1 MAVRVVTDST
11 ADLPPDLVRQWDLSV
26 LPCSIHFGEE
36 SYRDGV
42 DITADEFFRRLTD
55 SPRLPTTTQPT
66 VMEFL
71 EVYRAL
77 TQGGDE
83 VVSIHIADKLSG
95 TLNSAL
101 QAREALGS
109 ATRIEIIDSLST
121 SMALGLIV
129 LEAARSAREGASLQ
143 EVVEVVHR
151 AMSRTRVFFL
161 VDTLEYLEKGG
172 RIGKATALLGTLLQ
186 LKPVLAIVDG
196 EVRPV
201 ERIRTRSRALER
213 LEALVKQHAPLEALA
228 VLYTTTLDEAEAL
241 GQRLKPHLFQGEPI
255 VARAGAT
262 IGTHGGPGL
271 LGAAF
276 MTRA

>member
-11 ADLPPDLVRQWDLSV
+11 ADLPPELVRQWDICIV
-26 LPCSIHFGEE
+26 PCSIHFGEQ

-42 DITADEFFRRLTD
+42 DITGDEFFRRLTG
-55 SPRLPTTTQPT
+55 SPQLPTTTQPT

-71 EVYRAL
+71 EVYGAL

-101 QAREALGS
+101 QARDALDS

-129 LEAARSAREGASLQ
+129 LEAARSAREGTSLQ

-151 AMSRTRVFFL
+151 TMSRTHVFFL
-161 VDTLEYLEKGG
+161 VDTLEYMEKGG
-172 RIGKATALLGTLLQ
+172 RIGKAQALLGTLLQ
-186 LKPVLAIVDG
+186 LKPVLTIVEG
-196 EVRPV
+196 EVWPV
-201 ERIRTRSRALER
+201 ERIRTRSQALER
-213 LEALVKQHAPLEALA
+213 LEALVKQHAPLEALS
-228 VLYTTTLDEAEAL
+228 VLYTTTLDEAEVL
-241 GQRLKPHLFQGEPI
+241 GQRLKSHLSQGEPI

-276 MTRA
+276 ITRV